1 MGVDTK
7 ILILQLSDDEIKAKI
22 GGNGGHFEFM
32 LIKSDER
39 IQ

>member
-7 ILILQLSDDEIKAKI
+7 ILFLQVSDDEIEVKVSE
-22 GGNGGHFEFM
+22 NGGHFEFM
-32 LIKSDER
+32 LIRADIR